1 MDIVTEHR
9 AFDVKSDQHA
19 QCALVLALEYLSPI
33 LVRDKI
39 QRPDGPRP
47 LGAITINITI
57 TSILTDSGPRTVP
70 RLYPAL
76 LLPLVWHAS

>member
-19 QCALVLALEYLSPI
+19 QCAFVLALEYLFPI

-70 RLYPAL
+70 RLYPAP